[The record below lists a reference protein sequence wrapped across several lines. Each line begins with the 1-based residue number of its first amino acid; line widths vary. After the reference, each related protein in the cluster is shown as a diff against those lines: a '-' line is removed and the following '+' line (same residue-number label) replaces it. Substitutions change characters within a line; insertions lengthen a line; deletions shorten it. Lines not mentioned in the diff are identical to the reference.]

1 MSIHNELA
9 FSLVVIVVDES
20 ASKQD
25 KRHGGC
31 EYANLTAD
39 IPERPCSVIL
49 VKDDGAVTE
58 AGVHDGKV
66 LITSL
71 LPRQG

>member
-31 EYANLTAD
+31 EYASQIAD
-39 IPERPCSVIL
+39 VPERPCCVVLEKEASLTHMVQDQSVCP
-49 VKDDGAVTE
+49 E
-58 AGVHDGKV
+58 
-66 LITSL
+66 S
-71 LPRQG
+71 